1 MRQNKLFVGLQT
13 RSSIISSPCTVRK
26 GFDN

>member
-13 RSSIISSPCTVRK
+13 RGSIISSPYTVRR